1 MNEDLNEAMDAM
13 TGGPER
19 EFEAMVETAFE
30 DAARRLESRHTLLDT
45 GAGRLEDRRYD
56 VGGVKLAIGLRR
68 RHNIIGLY
76 ADIGLPAPAGAPP
89 ALRQLLEMNHAC
101 PPGGMRLGMHPRSR
115 RLVATVQLPISG
127 LHLQPELIEDV
138 ARDLARHARELRI
151 SFGEQL
157 S

>member
-19 EFEAMVETAFE
+19 EFDAMVETAFE

-76 ADIGLPAPAGAPP
+76 ADIGLPAPAAF
-89 ALRQLLEMNHAC
+89 RQLLEMNHAC

-115 RLVATVQLPISG
+115 RLVATVQLPIPG

-138 ARDLARHARELRI
+138 ARDLARHAHELRI
-151 SFGEQL
+151 SFRE
-157 S
+157 